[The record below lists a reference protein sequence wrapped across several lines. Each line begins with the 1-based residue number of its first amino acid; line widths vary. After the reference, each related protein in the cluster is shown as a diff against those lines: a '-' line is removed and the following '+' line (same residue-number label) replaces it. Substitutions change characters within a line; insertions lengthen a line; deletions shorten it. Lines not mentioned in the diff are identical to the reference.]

1 MTRTD
6 ALLRATSV
14 RFTALYFLPYYTALV
29 AEGRARWEWVALGA
43 VYWFAHGLG
52 TESLNRLAD
61 RAEDE
66 INRPERTEL
75 CRRAGFP
82 LLRRAAFA
90 GWAAVLLLDAVLL
103 VLHPDPWLALFL
115 FLAGFSGVNYSYG
128 LRLSR
133 NRYLAPLLLTFHFG
147 GTFVIGTVLAQ
158 ERWNADVLRDFAGY
172 GLPFFAVGMVTLLAL
187 GGAKDLTDLAG
198 DASIGYRSVWI
209 DLLRRH
215 GSRLAG
221 AMVGSTYVL
230 VTVFVLAGAF
240 PRRFLLW
247 LLLIPV
253 AAALSRCLWRASTPV
268 ERHATREF
276 FYQYWVLSLS
286 VAALL
291 YAPHWATLGGVA
303 AGAAFWALTTQR
315 LHWSGGISAA
325 TVRTVIALASGSRPA
340 AAGAEPQQHGR
351 EPLTP
356 YSTEREERAG

>member
-6 ALLRATSV
+6 ALLRATSI

-29 AEGRARWEWVALGA
+29 AEGRARWEWIALGA
-43 VYWFAHGLG
+43 VYWCAHGLG

-66 INRPERTEL
+66 INRPERTAL

-90 GWAAVLLLDAVLL
+90 GWGVVLLLDAVVL
-103 VLHPDPWLALFL
+103 VRHPDPWLALFL

-172 GLPFFAVGMVTLLAL
+172 GLPFFTVGMVTLLAL

-198 DASIGYRSVWI
+198 DASIGYRSAWI
-209 DLLRRH
+209 DLLHRY
-215 GSRLAG
+215 GTWLAG
-221 AMVGSTYVL
+221 AMVGSTYLL
-230 VTVFVLAGAF
+230 VTAFVLGGAF
-240 PRRFLLW
+240 PPRFLLW

-253 AAALSRCLWRASTPV
+253 AAALGRCLWRAGTAE

-276 FYQYWVLSLS
+276 FYQYWVLTLS
-286 VAALL
+286 VGALL
-291 YAPHWATLGGVA
+291 YAPEWATLAGVA
-303 AGAAFWALTTQR
+303 GSVAFWALTTQH
-315 LHWSGGISAA
+315 LHWSGGIHRD
-325 TVRTVIALASGSRPA
+325 TVRTAVALTSGRYAP
-340 AAGAEPQQHGR
+340 ERR
-351 EPLTP
+351 EKV
-356 YSTEREERAG
+356 E